1 MNRIIV
7 LCALPGAGKSY
18 HAQKLYEEAIASG
31 TNARIFSS
39 DAIRG
44 ELYGDESIVG
54 NSNEVFTLLE
64 KRLIDFIE
72 ANPNATAIYDATNLT
87 AKTRKGLINRLK
99 RARTV
104 CYFECHFI
112 ACRLSVCKSR
122 QLTRDRKVPEEVI
135 ERMVRSFQAPFYN
148 EGWDEIIIVEG
159 GKLYDLPEEHVD
171 CWDISHDNH
180 HHALSIGAHM
190 AEARREAIRLVN
202 ELGYGSAAIEAS
214 YHHDIGKPHSKSF
227 TNMKG
232 EPTPEAHY
240 YSHESISAYMWLSSR
255 HDHEFDTIKV
265 LIGALIQWHMMPYF
279 LAPKGQA
286 ATKEELTAWC
296 SKHGFTEQFAEQL
309 WVVHQADQEAH

>member
-7 LCALPGAGKSY
+7 LCSIPGAGKSY

-31 TNARIFSS
+31 ADARIFSS
-39 DAIRG
+39 DTIRG

-87 AKTRKGLINRLK
+87 AKTRKGIINRLK
-99 RARTV
+99 KTRSV

-112 ACRLSVCKSR
+112 ACRISECKRR
-122 QLTRDRKVPEEVI
+122 QYTRDRRVPEEVI
-135 ERMVRSFQAPFYN
+135 ERMVRQFQAPYYN
-148 EGWDEIIIVEG
+148 EGWDEIRIVEG
-159 GKLYDLPEEHVD
+159 GKLYDLSEEHVD

-180 HHALSIGAHM
+180 HHQLSIGAHM
-190 AEARREAIRLVN
+190 AEARREAIRLVD
-202 ELGYGSAAIEAS
+202 ELGYGSAAIEAA

-232 EPTPEAHY
+232 EPTTEAHY
-240 YSHESISAYMWLSSR
+240 YSHESVSAYMWLSS
-255 HDHEFDTIKV
+255 HD
-265 LIGALIQWHMMPYF
+265 A
-279 LAPKGQA
+279 
-286 ATKEELTAWC
+286 
-296 SKHGFTEQFAEQL
+296 QL
-309 WVVHQADQEAH
+309 LN